1 MTERALY
8 CLKHDI
14 CEVSYAH
21 YQQLAHLC
29 PYLAYEFQAEVLG
42 GDILLRRSAMSD
54 TAVPQWISVQVDADL
69 VTVTADSEPALVTSS
84 PYKASLCIRQHLANM
99 AAV

>member
-8 CLKHDI
+8 CLKHDL
-14 CEVSYAH
+14 CEASYAH

-29 PYLAYEFQAEVLG
+29 PHLAYEFKAEVLG
-42 GDILLRRSAMSD
+42 GDILLRRSAVSD
-54 TAVPQWISVQVDADL
+54 TAAPQCISIQIDADK
-69 VTVTADSEPALVTSS
+69 VTVTADCGPALVTAS
-84 PYKASLCIRQHLANM
+84 PYKASLCIRQHLASM